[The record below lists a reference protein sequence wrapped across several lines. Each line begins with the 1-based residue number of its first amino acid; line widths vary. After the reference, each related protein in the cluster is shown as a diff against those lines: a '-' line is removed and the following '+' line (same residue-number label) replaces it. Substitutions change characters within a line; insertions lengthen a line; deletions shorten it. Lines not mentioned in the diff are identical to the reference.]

1 MTRVVVD
8 STLKEKL
15 LGLALPLELCD
26 DSGRVMAHVTPVASS
41 VKYEPAEP
49 QVSREELRRR
59 ANSNERRYS
68 TSEVLKHLES
78 L

>member
-1 MTRVVVD
+1 MTRIIVD
-8 STLKEKL
+8 STLKERL
-15 LGLALPLELCD
+15 LGLNLPLELCD
-26 DSGRVMAHVTPVASS
+26 DSGQVMAHVTPVAPR
-41 VKYEPAEP
+41 VEYDPAEP

-59 ANSNERRYS
+59 ATSNERRYS